1 MASFSHILSPLD
13 LGKIKLKNRVVMG
26 SMHTGLEDEKDY
38 AKLAAYFASRARG
51 QVGLMVTGGYSPNV
65 LGWLSP
71 FSSRLTSSSDIS
83 KHRFVTDAVHAENSK
98 IFLQILHSGRYGFH
112 PFCVAPS
119 AIKSPISKFSPWR
132 MPKWLIK
139 KTIKD
144 YKLLIFYE

>member
-1 MASFSHILSPLD
+1 MANFSHILSPLD

-51 QVGLMVTGGYSPNV
+51 QVGLMVTGGYSPNI

-83 KHRFVTDAVHAENSK
+83 KHRFVTDAVHAKK
-98 IFLQILHSGRYGFH
+98 ILKFFCKFYILVAMVFTFLCSSFCNQISY
-112 PFCVAPS
+112 
-119 AIKSPISKFSPWR
+119 
-132 MPKWLIK
+132 
-139 KTIKD
+139 
-144 YKLLIFYE
+144 